1 MEDLNAHREEI
12 VISDDIVMIAAI
24 QSNDLHTLQELLAK
38 GQNQFTL
45 TSCLC
50 WASRLGNLPLVTL
63 LVENGAD
70 PNLGLWGGFNPLLW
84 ATMFSGDAE
93 VISYLIRQGAS
104 VNCASLKRKQT
115 PLHAAVIK
123 GDQRVTQLLIDEGA
137 NLDDQ
142 DYLLKTPL
150 LHAVQRNLNDCVKT
164 LILNNCNVNIAG
176 FVNGTRLSPLLVALL
191 QNNLEITK
199 MLILA
204 GARFE
209 QTAIYQ
215 TYTLKHYYRTVEND
229 LNYEIRPVYL
239 KQQCRVSIRE
249 LLKPQ
254 FLEKLK
260 QIELPTTLKKFLSME
275 ELNRLF

>member
-1 MEDLNAHREEI
+1 MEDLNENMAE
-12 VISDDIVMIAAI
+12 VSDNILMINAI
-24 QSNDLHTLQELLAK
+24 QSNDGQTLQQLLEK
-38 GQNQFTL
+38 GQNQCTL

-50 WASRLGNLPLVTL
+50 WASRLGCLPFATL
-63 LVENGAD
+63 LIENGAS
-70 PNLGLWGGFNPLLW
+70 PNVGLWGGFTPLLW
-84 ATMFSGDAE
+84 ATMFSGDVQ
-93 VISYLIRQGAS
+93 VISYLISQGAD
-104 VNCASLKRKQT
+104 VNCSSLKRKQT

-123 GDQRVTQLLIDEGA
+123 GDHRLVQLLIDEGA
-137 NLDDQ
+137 NIDDQ

-150 LHAVQRNLNDCVKT
+150 LHAVQRNLHDCVKT
-164 LILNNCNVNIAG
+164 LILNNCNVNKAG

-215 TYTLKHYYRTVEND
+215 TYTLRQYYRTVESD

-260 QIELPTTLKKFLSME
+260 QIELPMALKRFLGME